1 MRDRHSSGRKQR
13 TMAEIVNFKRAKK
26 AKARAAAGEK
36 AAANRVTFG
45 TPKVVRDLAKARRE
59 KDAGKVDAHK
69 IEDPNDD

>member
-26 AKARAAAGEK
+26 ARARAVAGEK

-45 TPKVVRDLAKARRE
+45 TPKATRDLAKARRE

-69 IEDPNDD
+69 IEDDCPK